1 MNEKC
6 DINMKN
12 VTMVK
17 KTWLR
22 YEIYM
27 TKALE
32 HEKYVNLST
41 KNINKVEKNMIN
53 DTKNMTKMLRYKN
66 VKRILKYEKYN

>member
-1 MNEKC
+1 
-6 DINMKN
+6 
-12 VTMVK
+12 
-17 KTWLR
+17 
-22 YEIYM
+22 M